1 MVSFQFNDTTMY
13 TENIEISNLLFKK
26 YTKILET
33 GELFD
38 TEILVGESPNN
49 KIFRLHSFVLKVG
62 SPYFRTAFSKNWKK
76 VENNIIKFKKPN
88 ISVEVFDILIKYIY
102 GYKLELKNY
111 NFNTNVELLIAAD
124 ELCLNNLC
132 IFIEEY
138 LLENK
143 ILLKQNFILIH
154 DTTTKRPH
162 FEKLSKFCV
171 FTLTHDPSIIFKTND
186 FIKIK
191 REFLLNI
198 ITKNNHLF
206 NPIEIWDK
214 VMEWAIAQ
222 LSEPSVVRKTSL
234 KTLIHPFISFIDFK
248 EINRKDF
255 YQKVRPFK
263 HIFDDKFY
271 IRLIDHYAFND
282 IYIEI

>member
-1 MVSFQFNDTTMY
+1 M
-13 TENIEISNLLFKK
+13 
-26 YTKILET
+26 
-33 GELFD
+33 
-38 TEILVGESPNN
+38 
-49 KIFRLHSFVLKVG
+49 
-62 SPYFRTAFSKNWKK
+62 
-76 VENNIIKFKKPN
+76 
-88 ISVEVFDILIKYIY
+88 
-102 GYKLELKNY
+102 
-111 NFNTNVELLIAAD
+111 
-124 ELCLNNLC
+124 CLSNLC
-132 IFIEEY
+132 ILIEEY

-154 DTTTKRPH
+154 DTISKRSH

-171 FTLTHDPSIIFKTND
+171 FTLMHDPSIIFKAHD
-186 FIKIK
+186 FTKTK
-191 REFLLNI
+191 RELLFNI
-198 ITKNNHLF
+198 IAKYNHLF

-222 LSEPSVVRKTSL
+222 LSEPSVVNKTSL
-234 KTLIHPFISFIDFK
+234 KTLTHPFISFINFK

-263 HIFDDKFY
+263 YIFDDKFY